1 MKKAVSSIL
10 RAFLSLPLLVAAHAS
25 SQENR
30 LQNFLGDWRGKGVIH
45 ELGDDT
51 QTRRLTCRL
60 SVRNDA
66 KNRLVLKG
74 RCGSPEGTRGFSTVI
89 TAAANGSL
97 VASTR
102 AVALQGDGYSSSGT
116 LGAGGISLSGLNGNT
131 SFAFRL
137 SVPVSGQME
146 MHTAINGPKRNEKT
160 SVIFNRREEQ

>member
-1 MKKAVSSIL
+1 MKISVSL
-10 RAFLSLPLLVAAHAS
+10 FRRAFLSLPLLVPVHAS
-25 SQENR
+25 SQDIR
-30 LQNFLGDWRGKGVIH
+30 LQDFVGDWRGKGVIQPI
-45 ELGDDT
+45 GDDT

-66 KNRLVLKG
+66 DNRLVLRG
-74 RCGSPEGTRGFSTVI
+74 RCGSPEGTRGFSTEI

-102 AVALQGDGYSSSGT
+102 ASALQGNGFSSSGT
-116 LGAGGISLSGLNGNT
+116 LGGGGISLSGLNGET

-146 MHTAINGPKRNEKT
+146 MRTATNGSKRNEKT
-160 SVIFNRREEQ
+160 RVIFNRTGE